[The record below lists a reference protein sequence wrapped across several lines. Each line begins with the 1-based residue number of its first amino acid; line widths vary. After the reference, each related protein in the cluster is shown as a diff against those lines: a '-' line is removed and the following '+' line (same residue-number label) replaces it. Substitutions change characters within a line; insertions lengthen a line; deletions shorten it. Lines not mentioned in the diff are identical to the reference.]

1 MRRPDVAVTGLI
13 LGARSFCRRLRIA
26 GGLTA
31 DKWHRIVAAMLH
43 LMIPVSFYWTCAT

>member
-1 MRRPDVAVTGLI
+1 MRKPLAAVTGLI
-13 LGARSFCRRLRIA
+13 LGERSDRSRLRIA

-31 DKWHRIVAAMLH
+31 DKWHRIVATMLH